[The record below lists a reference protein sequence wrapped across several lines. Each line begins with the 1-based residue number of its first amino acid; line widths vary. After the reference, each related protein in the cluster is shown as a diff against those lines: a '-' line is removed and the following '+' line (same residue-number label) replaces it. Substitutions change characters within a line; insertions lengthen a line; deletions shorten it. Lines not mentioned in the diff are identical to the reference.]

1 MNESEENRQKRF
13 EELLS
18 KVDVKESD
26 EVIQERHKF
35 FQENVK
41 KQLQHTN
48 KRLDFFYYLAI
59 LLIAIE
65 LGTRALIWL
74 SENN

>member
-26 EVIQERHKF
+26 EVIQ
-35 FQENVK
+35 
-41 KQLQHTN
+41 
-48 KRLDFFYYLAI
+48 I
-59 LLIAIE
+59 
-65 LGTRALIWL
+65 
-74 SENN
+74 